1 VLNDKYRVDSE
12 PVRNYHP
19 GINAY
24 CIVDLLLIIK
34 GINMKKILIFICLLS
49 AICVISAIRS
59 ENLNTIVELETEQK
73 ISERV
78 EKLLF
83 PFVGE
88 SVVIIDLDLKYP
100 AFQSYTYKGK
110 NKSYYKDDIQKS
122 KTELLKNKL
131 TNANIDQ
138 IQIVNMK
145 VSIYL
150 VKTIKS
156 AKEKFVEQSVT
167 NWLGL
172 DLHKGDELTI
182 YKTLSFTAAG
192 RKSEKTD
199 EISLPYRNI
208 NKTIPFSNDENG
220 IFTSFWLIVII
231 GLILSII
238 LILLNFTLRFGIR
251 SLRDSIGQIKTS
263 KAGNPYQIKP
273 GRASSSALHS
283 SAILEESK
291 KNPLGINILEDK
303 KERIKELP
311 DFNFLENLSNDE
323 FFDLIEKEKLH
334 ENELSYILSVLS
346 VNFVNRLLINDSN
359 ERTNKL
365 VEIMMNETNL
375 PKDKFIKLRANI
387 LKGYKKTIDEQI
399 IKTDGKTSLVKF
411 INNLSNKKAYSVF
424 KRICELNQETATEIR
439 DKIFLFEDIVK
450 LDDPLL
456 KDIIFEID
464 QELLVDFLVS
474 ADETIKNKFIS
485 NMTDRTASMI
495 NEELQFTGAQ
505 TDEEK
510 EITINDTL
518 KIIKTILGY
527 I

>member
-1 VLNDKYRVDSE
+1 
-12 PVRNYHP
+12 
-19 GINAY
+19 
-24 CIVDLLLIIK
+24 
-34 GINMKKILIFICLLS
+34 MKKIIIFVYLLF
-49 AICVISAIRS
+49 AICVLSAKGS

-100 AFQSYTYKGK
+100 AFQSYTYKEE

-122 KTELLKNKL
+122 KVELLKSKL

-150 VKTIKS
+150 MKSIKS
-156 AKEKFVEQSVT
+156 EKEKFVEHSVT

-182 YKTLSFTAAG
+182 YKTLSFTATS
-192 RKSEKTD
+192 RKTEKTD
-199 EISLPYRNI
+199 EISLPYTNTNKRLPFTNEEKGFSI
-208 NKTIPFSNDENG
+208 N
-220 IFTSFWLIVII
+220 FWLAVII

-263 KAGNPYQIKP
+263 KAGNSYQIKP
-273 GRASSSALHS
+273 GRTSSSALHS

-291 KNPLGINILEDK
+291 KNPLGINIQENK
-303 KERIKELP
+303 KEKTKELP
-311 DFNFLENLSNDE
+311 DFNFLENLTNDE
-323 FFDLIEKEKLH
+323 FFDLMENEKLH
-334 ENELSYILSVLS
+334 DNELSYILSVLS

-375 PKDKFIKLRANI
+375 PKDKFIELRANV

-399 IKTDGKTSLVKF
+399 IKTDGKASLIKF
-411 INNLSNKKAYSVF
+411 INNLPNKKANSVF
-424 KRICELNQETATEIR
+424 ERICKLNQETATEIR

-456 KDIIFEID
+456 KDIIFELD
-464 QELLVDFLVS
+464 HELLIDFLAS
-474 ADETIKNKFIS
+474 ADETIKNKFIP
-485 NMTDRTASMI
+485 NMTNRTASMI
-495 NEELQFTGAQ
+495 NEELQFADAQ

-510 EITINDTL
+510 EIAINDTL
-518 KIIKTILGY
+518 KVIKTMLGY
-527 I
+527 IRKEL

>member
-1 VLNDKYRVDSE
+1 MLNSEYCLDSGS
-12 PVRNYHP
+12 VRNYHP
-19 GINAY
+19 GINAC
-24 CIVDLLLIIK
+24 CIVDLILSIK
-34 GINMKKILIFICLLS
+34 GINMKKILIFMCLLS
-49 AICVISAIRS
+49 SICVLSAIRS

-100 AFQSYTYKGK
+100 AYQSQTSKGD

-122 KTELLKNKL
+122 KVELLKNKL

-138 IQIVNMK
+138 IQIINMK

-150 VKTIKS
+150 MKSIKS
-156 AKEKFVEQSVT
+156 DEEKFVEQSVT

-172 DLHKGDELTI
+172 DLQKGDELTI
-182 YKTLSFTAAG
+182 YKTLAITDAG
-192 RKSEKTD
+192 GKLEKTD
-199 EISLPYRNI
+199 EIVLPYT
-208 NKTIPFSNDENG
+208 NKTIPFTNEEKG
-220 IFTSFWLIVII
+220 ISTNFWLIVII

-238 LILLNFTLRFGIR
+238 LILLNSSLRLGIR

-263 KAGNPYQIKP
+263 KAGNPFPIKP
-273 GRASSSALHS
+273 GRASSSESHS

-291 KNPLGINILEDK
+291 KNPLGINILEEK
-303 KERIKELP
+303 KEKTKELP
-311 DFNFLENLSNDE
+311 DFNFLENLTTDE
-323 FFDLIEKEKLH
+323 FFDLMENRKLQ

-346 VNFVNRLLINDSN
+346 VNFVNRLIINDSN

-375 PKDKFIKLRANI
+375 PKDKLIELRANI
-387 LKGYKKTIDEQI
+387 LKSYKKTIDEQI
-399 IKTDGKTSLVKF
+399 IKTDGKASLVKF
-411 INNLSNKKAYSVF
+411 INNLPYKKANSVF

-439 DKIFLFEDIVK
+439 DKIFLFGDIVK

-464 QELLVDFLVS
+464 HELLVDFLAS

-485 NMTDRTASMI
+485 NMTERTASMI
-495 NEELQFTGAQ
+495 NEELQFAGAR

-510 EITINDTL
+510 EIASNDTL